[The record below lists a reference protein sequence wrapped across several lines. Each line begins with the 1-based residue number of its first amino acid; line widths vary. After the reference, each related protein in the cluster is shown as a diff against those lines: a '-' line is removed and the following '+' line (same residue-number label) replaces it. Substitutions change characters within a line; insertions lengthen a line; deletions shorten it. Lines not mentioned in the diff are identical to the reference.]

1 MTIFSPTIEEQ
12 AAEAGLTELRRRE
25 AEDRL
30 NTLAAM
36 CDALGSRG
44 ARKTFWEEYQ
54 MEIIHLSRIET
65 HKGIA
70 WTKHFLP

>member
-1 MTIFSPTIEEQ
+1 MTLFSPAIEEQ
-12 AAEAGLTELRRRE
+12 ATAAQLAEIRRSD

-44 ARKTFWEEYQ
+44 ARKMFWEEYSE
-54 MEIIHLSRIET
+54 EIIHLSRVET